1 MELDSLGGTEAAT
14 GRFPPDSVYS
24 HKDIEVRFT
33 GDKLPVSV
41 NLSVYG
47 LLYVSVL

>member
-24 HKDIEVRFT
+24 HKDIEVRLT
-33 GDKLPVSV
+33 GDELPVSV
-41 NLSVYG
+41 NLSVG
-47 LLYVSVL
+47 LLYVSAL